1 MGRSPLAVGEIAP
14 GFTLRD
20 QNNQRVSL
28 AGYQGR
34 KNVLLVFFPL
44 AYTGTCQG
52 ELGQIRDNIDT
63 FRNDTTEI
71 LTISVSAPPIHKI
84 WSAEQGYLFPVL
96 ADFWPHGEVSARY
109 GVLNEKNGTPNR
121 GTFLIDREGIV
132 RYAEIGPPGKPRDQ
146 LQWQAAI
153 EALASQQ

>member
-1 MGRSPLAVGEIAP
+1 MGDVAP

-28 AGYQGR
+28 ADYRGS
-34 KNVLLVFFPL
+34 KDVLLVFFPL

-71 LTISVSAPPIHKI
+71 LTISVSAPPVHKI
-84 WSAEQGYLFPVL
+84 WSAEQGYLFPIL
-96 ADFWPHGEVSARY
+96 ADFWPHGEIAARY
-109 GVLNEKNGTPNR
+109 GVLNEKNGTPDR
-121 GTFLIDREGIV
+121 GTFLIDRGGII

-153 EALASQQ
+153 EALASQR

>member
-1 MGRSPLAVGEIAP
+1 MTPAVNDAAP
-14 GFTLRD
+14 DFTLRD
-20 QNNQRVSL
+20 QNNQKITLSQFR
-28 AGYQGR
+28 GR

-71 LTISVSAPPIHKI
+71 LAVSVSASPVHKI
-84 WSAEQGYLFPVL
+84 WSAEQGYLFPIL
-96 ADFWPHGEVSARY
+96 ADFWPHGAVAADY

-121 GTFLIDREGIV
+121 GTFLIDTDGII
-132 RYAEIGPPGKPRDQ
+132 RFAEVGEPGKPREQ
-146 LQWQAAI
+146 GQWEKAIAALQG
-153 EALASQQ
+153 